1 MPEQFLYERLDA
13 ASSMGFLK
21 KEIPD
26 SVAQNLNPGF
36 ELRPYQEE
44 AFARF
49 LYCYKNDYSGKTRP
63 LHSL

>member
-21 KEIPD
+21 KEVPD
-26 SVAQNLNPGF
+26 SVAQNLNPKY
-36 ELRPYQEE
+36 ELRPYQVD

-49 LYCYKNDYSGKTRP
+49 FHCYKNDFP
-63 LHSL
+63 N